1 MFGRLNRSHGDGRDG
16 IGTREDNPPA
26 HRLIDCSR
34 PNITRPGNR
43 TSGSIFSRIRIA
55 EKISTPCP
63 NGRLERNPTFYG
75 SGTNRIGAVSPAS
88 HLLPNSFQ
96 TASGRSCDHCKVRAN
111 CVFPM
116 LAWAT
121 MIHALRSQGSR
132 RTISLLVTNPRITE
146 WPMPE
151 TVKSELFPRA
161 VGIEITGTVK
171 FLRKILRPS

>member
-1 MFGRLNRSHGDGRDG
+1 MFGRLVRSHGDGRDG
-16 IGTREDNPPA
+16 IGARKDKFPA

-43 TSGSIFSRIRIA
+43 SRSSIFPHPYSG
-55 EKISTPCP
+55 KISTPCP
-63 NGRLERNPTFYG
+63 NGRLECNPTFFG
-75 SGTNRIGAVSPAS
+75 SGTNRIGTVSPTS
-88 HLLPNSFQ
+88 YLLPNSFQ

-111 CVFPM
+111 CVPPM

-151 TVKSELFPRA
+151 TVKSELFPCA
-161 VGIEITGTVK
+161 VGFDIT
-171 FLRKILRPS
+171 